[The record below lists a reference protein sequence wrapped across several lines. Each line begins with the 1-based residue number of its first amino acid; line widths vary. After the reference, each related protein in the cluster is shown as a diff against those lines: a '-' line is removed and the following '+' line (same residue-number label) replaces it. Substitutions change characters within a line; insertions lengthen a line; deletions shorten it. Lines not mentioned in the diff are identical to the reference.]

1 MYTPPKNSE
10 KYPKNARGRE
20 KPPANDSPLAT
31 LGG

>member
-10 KYPKNARGRE
+10 NTLKMQGGRE
-20 KPPANDSPLAT
+20 KPPANGSPIAT